1 MLDGLKDSLGAALK
15 KVLKSSD
22 VNKEL
27 VEELA
32 KDVQKAL
39 IYSDVNMKLILE
51 VTERL
56 KERALAED
64 LPPGISRK
72 NHIVKILHDEMS
84 RLLGGDSEFEF
95 QSGRQNKVVLLGIQG
110 SGKTTV
116 ASKLSRLLTRQGYKI
131 GVVGADTYRPGALV
145 QLRTMCEKAG
155 VEVYGEE
162 KNKDAIAVVKNGLRY
177 FERQPLDIIL
187 IDTAGRHK
195 EEQDLLYEMQQ
206 IGDVASPDLALL
218 VIDGTIGRQCYSQ
231 AESFHKAIPV
241 GGIIIT
247 KMDSSAKG
255 GGALAAASATGS
267 HVMYI
272 GTGERIDD
280 LEKFSSSRFVG
291 RLLGIGDVQAV
302 LEHFK
307 RIENESDEIRMKRI
321 MGGKMNMEDYFYQLE
336 EFAKA
341 GSMRSMLENLPGFS
355 GAGGSDQL
363 NKVDKL
369 EENIEKWRYIV
380 QSMNVQEKANPDILN
395 ASRIQRIA
403 RGSGRQDSEVK
414 ELLKT
419 YSKSKSIM
427 KASKGRAMRD
437 TLKRMGIG

>member
-1 MLDGLKDSLGAALK
+1 MLEGLKDSLGTALK
-15 KVLKSSD
+15 KMLKSSNID
-22 VNKEL
+22 KEL

-39 IYSDVNMKLILE
+39 IRADVNIKLILE
-51 VTERL
+51 VTENL

-84 RLLGGDSEFEF
+84 KLLGGESEFEF
-95 QSGRQNKVVLLGIQG
+95 KSGKQNRIVLLGIQG

-116 ASKLSRLLTRQGYKI
+116 ASKLSRLLTRQGYKV
-131 GVVGADTYRPGALV
+131 GVIGADTYRPGALV
-145 QLRTMCEKAG
+145 QLRTMCNKAG

-162 KNKDAIAVVKNGLRY
+162 KNEDAITVVENGLKY
-177 FERQPLDIIL
+177 YERQPLDIIL

-195 EEQDLLYEMQQ
+195 EEQELLQEMQR
-206 IGDVASPDLALL
+206 IGNVASPDLSLL
-218 VIDGTIGRQCYSQ
+218 VIDGTIGRQCLGQ

-247 KMDSSAKG
+247 KLDSSAKG
-255 GGALAAASATGS
+255 GGALAAAAATGA

-280 LEKFSSSRFVG
+280 LEKFVSSRFVG

-307 RIENESDEIRMKRI
+307 RIEEESDDVRMKRI
-321 MGGKMNMEDYFYQLE
+321 VGGKMNIEDYFYQLE
-336 EFAKA
+336 EFSKA
-341 GSMRSMLENLPGFS
+341 GSMRSMLENLPVFS
-355 GAGGSDQL
+355 GADKDQL

-369 EENIEKWRYIV
+369 EDNIEKWRYV
-380 QSMNVQEKANPDILN
+380 LQSMNKQEKANPDILN

-403 RGSGRQDSEVK
+403 RGSGRQDAEVK

-419 YSKSKSIM
+419 YAKSKNVM

-437 TLKRMGIG
+437 AIKRMGLG

>member
-1 MLDGLKDSLGAALK
+1 MLDGLKDNLGAALK
-15 KVLKSSD
+15 KILKSSGVD
-22 VNKEL
+22 KEL

-39 IYSDVNMKLILE
+39 IYSDVNIKLILE

-56 KERALAED
+56 KERAWAED

-84 RLLGGDSEFEF
+84 RLLGGESDFEF

-116 ASKLSRLLTRQGYKI
+116 ASKLSRLLTRQGYKV

-145 QLRTMCEKAG
+145 QLRTMCEQTG

-162 KNKDAIAVVKNGLRY
+162 KNSDAIAVVKNGLQY
-177 FERQPLDIIL
+177 FERQPLDIVL

-195 EEQDLLYEMQQ
+195 EEQDLLDEMQQ
-206 IGDVASPDLALL
+206 IGRVASPDLALL
-218 VIDGTIGRQCYSQ
+218 VIDGTIGKQCFGQ
-231 AESFHKAIPV
+231 AESFHKTIPV

-255 GGALAAASATGS
+255 GGALAAAAATGA

-291 RLLGIGDVQAV
+291 RLLGIGDIQAV

-307 RIENESDEIRMKRI
+307 RIEEESDEVRMKRI

-341 GSMRSMLENLPGFS
+341 GSMRSMLENLPLFS
-355 GAGGSDQL
+355 DTGASAQL
-363 NKVDKL
+363 NKIDKL

-395 ASRIQRIA
+395 GSRIQRIA

-414 ELLKT
+414 ELLKA
-419 YSKSKSIM
+419 YAKSKNLM
-427 KASKGRAMRD
+427 KVSKGRAMRD
-437 TLKRMGIG
+437 TLKRMGMG